1 MDVLVR
7 IGMPVLVKSINW
19 EVQYE
24 KVPVD
29 LDCTST
35 ACRVGRYTQYTTSR
49 IDNLV

>member
-29 LDCTST
+29 LEWEDILNIQQ
-35 ACRVGRYTQYTTSR
+35 AGL
-49 IDNLV
+49 IILFE